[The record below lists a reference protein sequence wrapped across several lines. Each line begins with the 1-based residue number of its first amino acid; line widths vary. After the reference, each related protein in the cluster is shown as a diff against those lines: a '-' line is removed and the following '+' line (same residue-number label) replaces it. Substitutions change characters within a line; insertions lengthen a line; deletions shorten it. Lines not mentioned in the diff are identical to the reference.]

1 MVAAKVVPV
10 RLPEEVLA
18 RVEAQRARLGKS
30 TGLSL
35 STSQVLRMVIERGLA
50 ALEGEASPQPRKK

>member
-18 RVEAQRARLGKS
+18 RVEAQRARLGQS
-30 TGLSL
+30 TGLTL
-35 STSQVLRMVIERGLA
+35 SQSQVLRMIIERGLA
-50 ALEGEASPQPRKK
+50 ALEAEASHPPRKR

>member
-18 RVEAQRARLGKS
+18 RVEAQRARLGQS
-30 TGLSL
+30 TGLTL
-35 STSQVLRMVIERGLA
+35 SQSQVIRMVIERGLT
-50 ALEGEASPQPRKK
+50 ALEAEASSPRKR